1 MGLFDR
7 LRRKQ
12 TDINESVRI
21 SGIRLKVR
29 PGREGLPPPLIGA
42 YVTAFTVADE
52 QQQAVK
58 QAVLAIFAMGYDVEE
73 VLPEGLEF
81 PMLDWGAH
89 VAAAWPEFP
98 DHYPSQAE
106 IASKLANGG
115 VVFSPFAGF
124 DQIGG

>member
-1 MGLFDR
+1 MGLFDG

-12 TDINESVRI
+12 TGLDESLRI

-29 PGREGLPPPLIGA
+29 SGKEPLPSPLVGA
-42 YVTAFTVADE
+42 YVTAFTVAEE

-73 VLPEGLEF
+73 VLREGLEF

-89 VAAAWPEFP
+89 VAAAWPDFP
-98 DHYPSQAE
+98 DHYPTQDQ
-106 IASKLANGG
+106 IATKLANGG

-124 DQIGG
+124 DQAEG